1 MKKIFSLLLIIA
13 VIGTLT
19 ACGDDGSKKNSESQP
34 NVESNE
40 NNEKQQEIDKLKA
53 EAEKLKQELAEK
65 EEAQKKEE
73 EALEAQQAAAQEQEK
88 VLAAEV
94 MNNIASYYSGS
105 VLDEKTYNY
114 IVDHSNL
121 FPAGTVELKKEAESL
136 VDSNVTS
143 RHIFKNI
150 SPYLEKMIKVSGY
163 VVQIEEE
170 ETDFGTVAEIH
181 ILDDNGNSMIGIYLG
196 STGDILDGDYVIMR
210 GVPTVVYSFDNI
222 GGGTT
227 NAVLIATSTIQ
238 KQ

>member
-1 MKKIFSLLLIIA
+1 MKKLLSLFL
-13 VIGTLT
+13 VISLAGALS
-19 ACGDDGSKKNSESQP
+19 ACGGNNKSNSAPKS
-34 NVESNE
+34 NVESGAVSKN
-40 NNEKQQEIDKLKA
+40 QEEIEKLKD

-65 EEAQKKEE
+65 EEAEKKEQE
-73 EALEAQQAAAQEQEK
+73 TIEAQEAAAKEQEK
-88 VLAAEV
+88 VAAAEV
-94 MNNIASYYSGS
+94 MNQIALYYSGAE
-105 VLDEKTYNY
+105 LEEKSYNY

-150 SPYLEKMIKVSGY
+150 SPYLEKMIKVSGDI
-163 VVQIEEE
+163 VEIEEE
-170 ETDFGTVAEIH
+170 ETDFGTVSEIH
-181 ILDDNGNSMIGIYLG
+181 IIDDNDNSVIGIYLG
-196 STGDILDGDYVIMR
+196 STGDILDGDFVTMR

-227 NAVLIATSTIQ
+227 NAVLLAASTIQ